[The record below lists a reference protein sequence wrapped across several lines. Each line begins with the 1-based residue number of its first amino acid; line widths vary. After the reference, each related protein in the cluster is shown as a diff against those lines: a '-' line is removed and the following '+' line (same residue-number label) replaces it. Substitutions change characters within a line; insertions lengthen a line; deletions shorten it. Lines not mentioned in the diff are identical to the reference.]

1 MGELLLLISPDI
13 DTDSR
18 VSGLITSLI
27 IQTVKWLKL
36 DPAEM
41 SNVRRSLSA
50 SVIEN
55 NALSDNV

>member
-13 DTDSR
+13 DTHSR

-41 SNVRRSLSA
+41 SNLRRSLSA